1 MTWPWETASS
11 SVRASVLLWKELARQ
26 ISIDIW
32 EMKVSLKMM
41 EANCLECSFLPAAL
55 ALPLLQWSH
64 SMAGERGQ
72 GGDSSEH
79 QEGTGQMSVL
89 TSVVSWLVLETWS
102 VDFMFWFEKFLSKI
116 GVYCIWFAAW
126 WLWQPDLVVSWHC
139 HVPKA
144 WQELIVLLQLISRAP
159 AVFGK

>member
-11 SVRASVLLWKELARQ
+11 SVRASVLLWKELAQQ

-41 EANCLECSFLPAAL
+41 EANCLECSFECCPCPAPAAVES
-55 ALPLLQWSH
+55 QHGW
-64 SMAGERGQ
+64 GERE
-72 GGDSSEH
+72 GGDSNEH

-89 TSVVSWLVLETWS
+89 TSVVCWLVLETWS

-116 GVYCIWFAAW
+116 GIYCIWFAAW